1 MQTLTAIS
9 RNLPGLFAG
18 ILLLAFGVADWR
30 LLTHAPTERRQV
42 TEIQV
47 TLTSAEQPVILG
59 YQELGQNPTSGRS
72 AAKDHLRLRRDVEG
86 GWWASN
92 VADHRQ
98 VDAPTEKHKTR
109 YLKRWRLATGDRIR
123 VKTTDL
129 DVIEAQ
135 DGKLILR
142 QAGREARWENS
153 RLVTHE
159 TPAAA
164 CPDEG
169 ISFWRRWRKTLEH
182 EELFLFSLGGE
193 VPCPQRWPLPS
204 VPTHG
209 LEVLAWDSAFW
220 LAPGAVDARMARAG
234 QPIEQG
240 ASFKNVEL
248 RLDDP
253 AEPTEILVLG
263 RTYYRLHWQDNVLTL
278 TPIQKAD
285 LWLET
290 DWTALQSRPRDSRVQ
305 TETAL
310 VPLPTQLVGL
320 GTWLSV
326 HGIGT
331 LVALGL
337 ALGVVVLAFRP
348 GGRNGNPSRGWQV
361 TAWATALGLGTLTAL
376 ALRPPEALPAWLLL
390 SLGLA
395 WSFASVLLFVTGR
408 LRGSVGWLWVATLGL
423 VGCGSLVQ
431 GQLGLGGD
439 DSRWL
444 AFGMGHWRVL
454 AIMGWILVPLA
465 LVSADTWC
473 RLAITVLDTWTH
485 TRIQWQRIVIVIVI
499 ILAGLMLAFQFAFG
513 GEEGIWGIQ
522 PVEGIKAVLVLMLAH
537 AGTRLWRWRES
548 NSNSF
553 QEQPVA
559 TSLPILV
566 FVLIF
571 VVLTTS
577 LLLAVRDLSPLL
589 LMLLLLF
596 PWLWRI
602 APDPLKNQSSW
613 EMLGHLLP
621 RVFGQATEP
630 KDQPSFWTMLGRW
643 GIPALGITF
652 LPLLVWIAH
661 SPERLPQ
668 WMPQYDRFM
677 VWADLAHFGESG
689 FQTQRA
695 LELVAA
701 GGWSGAA
708 ASPFGWNGVVMRL
721 PVVQNDFIGAFLLHR
736 FGIVAGWMVLVF
748 QGIFA
753 AALFALARDADAWG
767 SSEDAPEK
775 ATGIFLSLAL
785 FAMAWL
791 FLAHWMI
798 AWSNTL
804 GLLPVMG
811 QPMTFIASANSH
823 HLFFALPGLIL
834 GLATGWMIQS
844 SNDRLESP

>member
-1 MQTLTAIS
+1 MRTLTAMS
-9 RNLPGLFAG
+9 RTLPVWLTG
-18 ILLLAFGVADWR
+18 ILLLAFSLADWR
-30 LLTHAPTERRQV
+30 LLAQAPTERRQV
-42 TEIQV
+42 TEIRV
-47 TLTSAEQPVILG
+47 TLTGAEQPVILG
-59 YQELGQNPTSGRS
+59 YPELGQNPVNGRS
-72 AAKDHLRLRRDVEG
+72 SEKDHLRLRRDAEG

-92 VADHRQ
+92 VADHRK

-123 VKTTDL
+123 VKTAEL

-142 QAGREARWENS
+142 QSGREARWENG
-153 RLVTHE
+153 RLVTNDS
-159 TPAAA
+159 PAAA
-164 CPDEG
+164 CPNEG
-169 ISFWRRWRKTLEH
+169 TSLWRRWRKTLEH

-193 VPCPQRWPLPS
+193 VPCPQRWPLPD
-204 VPTHG
+204 VPAHA
-209 LEVLAWDSAFW
+209 LEVLAWDGSFW
-220 LAPGAVDARMARAG
+220 LAPGVADARMARTG
-234 QPIEQG
+234 QPIEHG
-240 ASFKNVEL
+240 SSFKNVEL

-253 AEPTEILVLG
+253 TEPAQSLVLG
-263 RTYYRLHWQDNVLTL
+263 RTHYRLHWQENVLTL
-278 TPIQKAD
+278 TPVQKAD
-285 LWLET
+285 LWLEA
-290 DWTALQSRPRDSRVQ
+290 DWAALQSRPRDYRVQ
-305 TETAL
+305 TATAL
-310 VPLPTQLVGL
+310 VPVPTQFAGL
-320 GTWLSV
+320 GAWLV
-326 HGIGT
+326 AHEIGA

-337 ALGVVVLAFRP
+337 ALAAAAPAWGWP
-348 GGRNGNPSRGWQV
+348 GGGQSRGWRA

-395 WSFASVLLFVTGR
+395 WIFASALLFVAGR
-408 LRGSVGWLWVATLGL
+408 LHGPVGWLWVATLGL

-444 AFGMGHWRVL
+444 DFGMGHWRIL
-454 AIMGWILVPLA
+454 AMIGWILVPL
-465 LVSADTWC
+465 VSVHADTWR
-473 RLAITVLDTWTH
+473 RLAVSALDPWTH
-485 TRIQWQRIVIVIVI
+485 KRIRFQWIVIV
-499 ILAGLMLAFQFAFG
+499 LAGLMLALQFAFG

-522 PVEGIKAVLVLMLAH
+522 PVEGIKVVLALMLAH
-537 AGTRLWRWRES
+537 AGARLWRWRSSYS
-548 NSNSF
+548 NEY
-553 QEQPVA
+553 QDHPVA
-559 TSLPILV
+559 TSLSILV
-566 FVLIF
+566 FILIF
-571 VVLTTS
+571 VGLTAS
-577 LLLAVRDLSPLL
+577 LLLAVHDLSPVV
-589 LMLLLLF
+589 LMILLLF

-602 APDPLKNQSSW
+602 ALHPFEKQSSHW
-613 EMLGHLLP
+613 
-621 RVFGQATEP
+621 AT
-630 KDQPSFWTMLGRW
+630 LGRW
-643 GIPALGITF
+643 GIPVLGVAF
-652 LPLLVWIAH
+652 LISLVWVAH

-677 VWADLAHFGESG
+677 VWADLAHFRESG

-701 GGWSGAA
+701 GGWSGTA

-721 PVVQNDFIGAFLLHR
+721 PVVQNDFICAFLLHR